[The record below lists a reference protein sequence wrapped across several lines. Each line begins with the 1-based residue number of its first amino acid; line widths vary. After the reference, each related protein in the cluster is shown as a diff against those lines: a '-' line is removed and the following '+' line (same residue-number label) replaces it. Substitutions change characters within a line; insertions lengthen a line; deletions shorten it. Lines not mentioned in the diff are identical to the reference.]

1 MLRVLTGRVNVD
13 AVRIKG
19 RWQAPAV
26 LRLGQTTTVTAAAPL
41 PSKAMTQAPQV
52 RVSRDRHGRSLRSL
66 RVSVTDR
73 CNIRCRYCMPEE
85 DYVWLPRQSILS
97 FEEIARL
104 VRVFAD
110 VGVRQVRITGGEPL
124 LRHDLPRLISSLA
137 DSDGIEDIALTTNGL
152 LLARY
157 SAELKRAGLNRIT
170 VSLDTLRPDRYV
182 RFTRNKRFADVLAG
196 LEAVRGAGFSGTKIN
211 TVVIRDE
218 NDDELV
224 DLLEF
229 GRSHECEVRF
239 IEYMDV
245 GGATAWSPAAVVTKR
260 EILEEIVGHYGDI
273 QPVKPPGERSSAPAQ
288 RYRLPDGTS
297 FGIIAS
303 TTEPFCAT
311 CDRSRV
317 TADGMWFLCLYAG
330 SGVDLKQ
337 LLRSG
342 AKDAEVA
349 RVVADVWSNRGDRG
363 AEERLD
369 LGNRDVLY
377 QVERLREDPHREM
390 HTRGG

>member
-1 MLRVLTGRVNVD
+1 
-13 AVRIKG
+13 
-19 RWQAPAV
+19 
-26 LRLGQTTTVTAAAPL
+26 
-41 PSKAMTQAPQV
+41 
-52 RVSRDRHGRSLRSL
+52 
-66 RVSVTDR
+66 
-73 CNIRCRYCMPEE
+73 MPEE

-337 LLRSG
+337 LLRGG

-363 AEERLD
+363 AEERLE